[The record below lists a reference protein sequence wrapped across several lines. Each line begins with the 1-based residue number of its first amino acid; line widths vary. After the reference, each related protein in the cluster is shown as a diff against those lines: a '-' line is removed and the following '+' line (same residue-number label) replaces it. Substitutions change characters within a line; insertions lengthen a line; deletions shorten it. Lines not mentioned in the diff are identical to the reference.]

1 MHDDPWI
8 LPLSIVSRC
17 RTFDDGSRTRRMA
30 TLEPCGRM
38 SWLSAK
44 HRTCYGP
51 YARQSA
57 RRGAV
62 PGVPKWE
69 IGRDTVG
76 STNRAAAPPLVR
88 RKPRIRIASLGRPRR
103 QNRSARGDCGA
114 NISLYT
120 QYQGPMKRHANYTA
134 SEVSRAHGTPD
145 ATPQLSCSSF
155 QGTSRL
161 CRRGC
166 ASWDGIA

>member
-44 HRTCYGP
+44 HRACYGP

-114 NISLYT
+114 KFLRYT

-134 SEVSRAHGTPD
+134 SEVGHTAPRTQHRNFPVLRSRGP
-145 ATPQLSCSSF
+145 P
-155 QGTSRL
+155 
-161 CRRGC
+161 GC
-166 ASWDGIA
+166 AAGGARLGTE